1 MCLSVRQYQIIY
13 FVIVR
18 LDDIQDVVCN
28 RIVRIDDWHTHHNAI
43 FFFFFLQIHCRDES
57 LDNSP
62 DSESILSF
70 SRSSQLEQLFVYLN
84 TRQWLII
91 KYPCQLRHQNIQSK
105 MQLRQKY
112 ID

>member
-28 RIVRIDDWHTHHNAI
+28 RILRIDDWHTHHNTI
-43 FFFFFLQIHCRDES
+43 FFFFLQIHRRDKS

-62 DSESILSF
+62 DSQSIFSF
-70 SRSSQLEQLFVYLN
+70 CRSSQLKQLFVYLN

-91 KYPCQLRHQNIQSK
+91 KYPCQLRLQKIQSK

-112 ID
+112 TD

>member
-1 MCLSVRQYQIIY
+1 MCVSVRHYQIIY

-28 RIVRIDDWHTHHNAI
+28 RIVRIGDWHTHHNAI
-43 FFFFFLQIHCRDES
+43 FLQFHRRDES

-62 DSESILSF
+62 VSESIFSF

-91 KYPCQLRHQNIQSK
+91 KYPCQLRLQKIQSK

-112 ID
+112 TD